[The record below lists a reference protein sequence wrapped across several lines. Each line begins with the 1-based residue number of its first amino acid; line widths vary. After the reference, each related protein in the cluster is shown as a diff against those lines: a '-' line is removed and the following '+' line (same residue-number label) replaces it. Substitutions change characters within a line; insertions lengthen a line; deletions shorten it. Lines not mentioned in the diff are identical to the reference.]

1 MAYRGT
7 ESRRE
12 SRYDDGEYTD
22 SGSQEDC
29 CVCISRNFVFW
40 CNVALL
46 IFGLAAMGFSIY
58 LWVMPD
64 LAWAGDDLALKF
76 TICAA
81 FLIILGLMG
90 ITGTWDE
97 VERCDLIVYLILIT
111 GIIIAQI
118 ALVVYAATNE
128 DSLQDYLEGIWD
140 DWSDARK
147 EEAME
152 AYDCGLYHPIS
163 ATLYLKGENDVNINQ
178 EPLEIANC
186 KDAAD
191 TIDYCFEDCYNEV
204 KDAITTIGALTS
216 TFLIIFA
223 LFEFMLLIS
232 SFILVCNPA
241 DYEDSTDEWRDQRRQ
256 QPMNDQAD
264 RQRGPRKQQGHHNQR
279 GNPQGGQTRGAQNV
293 QMTRGQAVY

>member
-7 ESRRE
+7 ESRRS
-12 SRYDDGEYTD
+12 SRYDDDGEYTD
-22 SGSQEDC
+22 SGSEEDC

-46 IFGLAAMGFSIY
+46 IFGLAAMGYSIY

-64 LAWAGDDLALKF
+64 LAWAGDDIALKF

-81 FLIILGLMG
+81 FLIIIGLMG

-111 GIIIAQI
+111 GIVIAQI
-118 ALVVYAATNE
+118 AFVVYAATNE
-128 DSLQDYLEGIWD
+128 GSLHDYLENIWD

-147 EEAME
+147 EEGME
-152 AYDCGLYHPIS
+152 SYECGLYHPIS
-163 ATLYLKGENDVNINQ
+163 SNLTGENDVLINQ

-191 TIDYCFEDCYNEV
+191 TIDYCFEDCYSEA

-216 TFLIIFA
+216 TFLILFA
-223 LFEFMLLIS
+223 LLELTLLIC
-232 SFILVCNPA
+232 SFILVCNPV
-241 DYEDSTDEWRDQRRQ
+241 DYEDYTEEEWDQRPQ
-256 QPMNDQAD
+256 QRRNDQAY
-264 RQRGPRKQQGHHNQR
+264 RQRGPREQQGHYNQR
-279 GNPQGGQTRGAQNV
+279 GYPQRGQTRGAQNV